1 MADQNTASHW
11 NPAPRRRRALR
22 QSNEPKDAR
31 YIREFYRKTLGIED
45 EDTVDLFVQNTR
57 YTVYHKGDVFVHA
70 GRPATTLRFILSGVA
85 HGYYLEEDG
94 QERTVCLSCEYGEPL
109 LGAPT
114 LTSPTAVFMEALTD
128 LEVLEI
134 PIAVIVESFSK
145 NIQNVAVYE
154 QLLAE
159 DRSKEYDLQYAL
171 STLEGRERYLWFCDR
186 YKEIVD
192 IVPQGVIASF
202 IGIRPQSLSRIKR
215 LLRQERQQN
224 NNG

>member
-45 EDTVDLFVQNTR
+45 EDTVDLFVQNTH
-57 YTVYHKGDVFVHA
+57 YTLYYKGDVFIHA
-70 GRPATTLRFILSGVA
+70 GRPATILRFILSGVA
-85 HGYYLEEDG
+85 HGYCLEEDG
-94 QERTVCLSCEYGEPL
+94 QERAVCLSYEYGEPL

-114 LTSPTAVFMEALTD
+114 LTSPTTVFMEALTD

-134 PIAVIVESFSK
+134 PIPVIVESFSK
-145 NIQNVAVYE
+145 NIQNIAVYE
-154 QLLAE
+154 HLLSE
-159 DRSKEYDLQYAL
+159 DRIKEYDLQHAL
-171 STLEGRERYLWFCDR
+171 TTLEGRDRYLWFCDR

-192 IVPQGVIASF
+192 VVPQGVIASY

-215 LLRQERQQN
+215 FLRQERQQN
-224 NNG
+224 NDG

>member
-1 MADQNTASHW
+1 MADQNTASYW

-31 YIREFYRKTLGIED
+31 YIREFYRKAIGIED
-45 EDTVDLFVQNTR
+45 EDTLDLFVQNTR
-57 YTVYHKGDVFVHA
+57 YALYFKGEFFVHA
-70 GRPATTLRFILSGVA
+70 GEQATVLRFILSGVS

-94 QERTVCLSCEYGEPL
+94 QERTVCLSYEYGEPL

-114 LTSPTAVFMEALTD
+114 LTSSTVIYMDALTD

-134 PIAVIVESFSK
+134 PSAVILESFSISIK
-145 NIQNVAVYE
+145 NVSLYE
-154 QLLAE
+154 RLLAE
-159 DRSKEYDLQYAL
+159 DRAKEYDLQYAL
-171 STLEGRERYLWFCDR
+171 GTLEGRDRYLWFCDR

-192 IVPQGVIASF
+192 VVPQGVIASY

-215 LLRQERQQN
+215 FLRQERQQN
-224 NNG
+224 NDG

>member
-1 MADQNTASHW
+1 MAEQNTLSHW

-31 YIREFYRKTLGIED
+31 YIREFYRKVIGVEDDDTL
-45 EDTVDLFVQNTR
+45 DLFEQNTR
-57 YTVYHKGDVFVHA
+57 YVLYFKGDVFAHA
-70 GRPATTLRFILSGVA
+70 GEPATILRFILSGVS

-94 QERTVCLSCEYGEPL
+94 QERTVCLSYRYGEPI

-114 LTSPTAVFMEALTD
+114 LTSTTLLFMDALTD

-134 PIAVIVESFSK
+134 PIAVILESFSN
-145 NIQNVAVYE
+145 NIQNVSIYE

-159 DRSKEYDLQYAL
+159 DRAKEYDLQNVL
-171 STLEGRERYLWFCDR
+171 TTLEGRDRYLWFCDH
-186 YKEIVD
+186 YKDIVD

-215 LLRQERQQN
+215 LLRQEWASKN
-224 NNG
+224 NP